1 MKQLTN
7 KMMNFG
13 KLVASGTPP
22 VDAYEQAYGC
32 TRRVAGRNAARC
44 MRLPA
49 LRQFLD
55 ELLEKTRE
63 EALPLREEVRD
74 FLTRTMSDED
84 SPYPLP
90 LPRVE
95 QRIPPASRAGGIR
108 CSTRGS
114 GSGYGVPGNYRGGS
128 GARGDCARI
137 SGQKL
142 QQVAEKD
149 SRLRRFTSCLHGG
162 TR

>member
-63 EALPLREEVRD
+63 EALPLREEVRE
-74 FLTRTMSDED
+74 FLVGIMRNAQEMTSDRLKAAKQLVE
-84 SPYPLP
+84 LEGFAVQ
-90 LPRVE
+90 RVE
-95 QRIPPASRAGGIR
+95 VGVDTAFRATI
-108 CSTRGS
+108 
-114 GSGYGVPGNYRGGS
+114 VA
-128 GARGDCARI
+128 GAAREAI
-137 SGQKL
+137 
-142 QQVAEKD
+142 VRE
-149 SRLRRFTSCLHGG
+149 
-162 TR
+162 